1 MKPTEKRA
9 CRRNLPVAPLV
20 GCLCWL
26 TVLGSALVPDLLR
39 AQEVVDPA
47 ALHSEPTER
56 DWRPPIYP
64 PAAIKAKVEGRV
76 TVEFVVDEQGRVV
89 DPRIKQP
96 EKADPLLSEA
106 VLTQAAQW
114 SFAPAL
120 EAGRPVARSVQT
132 TVSFFLK
139 GRGGKPSVSLPLALE
154 IPPKKE
160 ARAIAQPDPEY
171 PEFLLERKLTGRV
184 ALGFQVSAE
193 GAIEELAVLY
203 ASDAEF
209 VGEAL
214 RTVRRWKF
222 EPGRQGA
229 LKVRTEKK
237 AELEFFAYGNES
249 KREDILT
256 ANGIAGWQ
264 DADLEV
270 NPLPLVLP
278 APVYPRERLVAGE
291 TGEAEVAFTLTERGQ
306 PTQVTVT
313 QASQPEFGRA
323 LAAAVE
329 LWVLRPAS
337 KGGQTLPV
345 TLRVRHAF
353 KVNPQGPDERLVA
366 AIKAGSI
373 AGAKG
378 LDQRLTPVWR
388 VPPQYPEAL
397 LAERPVGSAT
407 IEFIIDREG
416 RARFPRVVS
425 ATHEAFG
432 WAAATAIS
440 QWVFAL
446 PTRGGEA
453 VDVRVS
459 IPVEFAPPDA

>member
-1 MKPTEKRA
+1 MAKTVFSTVFLLTAFLGAVAVPPLPAQTEA
-9 CRRNLPVAPLV
+9 
-20 GCLCWL
+20 
-26 TVLGSALVPDLLR
+26 
-39 AQEVVDPA
+39 VVDT

-106 VLTQAAQW
+106 VLAQAAQW

-171 PEFLLERKLTGRV
+171 PEFLLDRKLTGRV
-184 ALGFQVSAE
+184 VVGFMVSAE
-193 GAIEELAVLY
+193 GAIKELAVLY

-222 EPGRQGA
+222 EPGRQGV

-237 AELEFFAYGNES
+237 AELEFFAYGNET

-264 DADLEV
+264 DAGLEV
-270 NPLPLVLP
+270 NPLPLVLT
-278 APVYPRERLVAGE
+278 APVYPRERLIAGE
-291 TGEAEVAFTLTERGQ
+291 TGEAEVSFTLNERGQ

-313 QASQPEFGRA
+313 KASQPEFGRA
-323 LAAAVE
+323 LVAAVE
-329 LWVLRPAS
+329 LWGLRPAS

-345 TLRVRHAF
+345 TLRVKHAF
-353 KVNPQGPDERLVA
+353 KMNPQGPEARVVA
-366 AIKAGSI
+366 AIKGGEI

-378 LDQRLTPVWR
+378 LDARLTPVWR

-432 WAAATAIS
+432 WAAAAAIS
-440 QWVFAL
+440 QWVFVP
-446 PTRGGEA
+446 PTRKGEA